1 MLEEALVA
9 KEVGELRWSVEQR
22 LEFIEFRLFWQ
33 GQVNR
38 SDLIETFQVS
48 VNQASGDLT
57 KYSDIAPGNMV
68 YNVRVRSYERAP
80 GFVPR
85 FFKPDANRYLSP
97 LRAVSAGLI
106 AQTESWLSAPPSHD
120 ATPVPVR
127 GVDAEILR
135 AVVEAIGRR
144 QALEVR
150 YQSFSRPNLIWRWIA
165 PHALAFDGFRW
176 HARAWCEVDE
186 CFKDF
191 VLSRMLGTRAIRAG
205 SVDQATDA
213 DWSEFTALEIGPHP
227 ELSPPQRAAIAL
239 DYGMV
244 DGRLTIRVRKAM
256 LYYTLKRLGLDTDPS
271 ARRPQD
277 QQIVLLNQGSVMLKS
292 DTPILGH

>member
-1 MLEEALVA
+1 MA

-57 KYSDIAPGNMV
+57 KYSDLAPGNMV

-85 FFKPDANRYLSP
+85 FFKPDANRYLSS

-135 AVVEAIGRR
+135 AVVEAIWRG

-150 YQSFSRPNLIWRWIA
+150 YQSFSRPDPIWRWIA

-239 DYGMV
+239 DYGMI

-292 DTPILGH
+292 DTPTLGR

>member
-1 MLEEALVA
+1 MA
-9 KEVGELRWSVEQR
+9 KQTGDLRWSVEQR

-57 KYSDIAPGNMV
+57 KYTDLAPGNMV

-85 FFKPDANRYLSP
+85 FFKPDANRYLSS

-106 AQTESWLSAPPSHD
+106 AQTESWLAAPPSHD

-127 GVDAEILR
+127 GVDAVILR

-150 YQSFSRPNLIWRWIA
+150 YQSFSRPDPMWRWIA

-186 CFKDF
+186 GFKDF
-191 VLSRMLGTRAIRAG
+191 VLSRMLAARATKATI
-205 SVDQATDA
+205 VDQATDA
-213 DWSEFTALEIGPHP
+213 DWSEITTLEIGPHP
-227 ELSPPQRAAIAL
+227 DLSLPQKAAIAL
-239 DYGMV
+239 DYGMS
-244 DGRLTIRVRKAM
+244 DGRLTIEVRKAM
-256 LYYTLKRLGLDTDPS
+256 LYYALKRLGLDTDVS
-271 ARRPQD
+271 ARRPKD
-277 QQIVLLNQGSVMLKS
+277 QQIVLLNRDAVLPERDRPERG
-292 DTPILGH
+292 G

>member
-1 MLEEALVA
+1 MVA

-57 KYSDIAPGNMV
+57 KYSDLAPGNMV

-85 FFKPDANRYLSP
+85 FFKPDANRYLSS

-106 AQTESWLSAPPSHD
+106 AQAESWLSAPPSHD

-127 GVDAEILR
+127 GVEAEILR
-135 AVVEAIGRR
+135 AVVEAIWRG

-150 YQSFSRPNLIWRWIA
+150 YQSFSRPEPMWRWMA

-176 HARAWCEVDE
+176 HTRAWCEVDA

-205 SVDQATDA
+205 SVDMATDA
-213 DWSEFTALEIGPHP
+213 DWSEITALEIGPHP
-227 ELSPPQRAAIAL
+227 ELSPPQRAAIA
-239 DYGMV
+239 
-244 DGRLTIRVRKAM
+244 
-256 LYYTLKRLGLDTDPS
+256 
-271 ARRPQD
+271 
-277 QQIVLLNQGSVMLKS
+277 
-292 DTPILGH
+292 

>member
-1 MLEEALVA
+1 MA
-9 KEVGELRWSVEQR
+9 KEGGELRWSVEQR

-57 KYSDIAPGNMV
+57 KYSDLAPGNMV

-85 FFKPDANRYLSP
+85 FFKPDANRYLSS
-97 LRAVSAGLI
+97 LQAVSAGLI
-106 AQTESWLSAPPSHD
+106 AQAESWLSAPPVHD

-135 AVVEAIGRR
+135 AVVEAIGRG

-150 YQSFSRPNLIWRWIA
+150 YQSFSRPDPMWRWIA

-176 HARAWCEVDE
+176 HARAWCEIDE

-191 VLSRMLGTRAIRAG
+191 VLSRMLGTRAITG
-205 SVDQATDA
+205 SSVDRGADV
-213 DWSEFTALEIGPHP
+213 DWSEITALEIVPHP
-227 ELSPPQRAAIAL
+227 ELTPPQRASIAL
-239 DYGMV
+239 DYGMR
-244 DGRLTIRVRKAM
+244 DGRLTIHVRKAM
-256 LYYTLKRLGLDTDPS
+256 LYYALKRLGLDTDPS

-277 QQIVLLNQGSVMLKS
+277 QQIVLLGGGAVQPERDLPLSGR
-292 DTPILGH
+292 

>member
-1 MLEEALVA
+1 MREEALVA
-9 KEVGELRWSVEQR
+9 KEVGDLRWSVEQR

-57 KYSDIAPGNMV
+57 KYSDLAPGNMV

-80 GFVPR
+80 DFTPR
-85 FFKPDANRYLSP
+85 FFKPDANRYLSS

-106 AQTESWLSAPPSHD
+106 AQADSWLSAPPAHD

-135 AVVEAIGRR
+135 AVVEAIGRK

-150 YQSFSRPNLIWRWIA
+150 YQSFSRPEPMWRWMA

-205 SVDQATDA
+205 GVDQTTDA
-213 DWSEFTALEIGPHP
+213 DWSEVSALEIGPHP
-227 ELSPPQRAAIAL
+227 ELSPPQKAAIAL
-239 DYGMV
+239 DYGMI
-244 DGRLTIRVRKAM
+244 DGRLTIHVRRAM
-256 LYYTLKRLGLDTDPS
+256 LYYALKRLGLDTDPS

-277 QQIVLLNQGSVMLKS
+277 QQIVLLGRDAVLPHRDLPKQGR
-292 DTPILGH
+292 